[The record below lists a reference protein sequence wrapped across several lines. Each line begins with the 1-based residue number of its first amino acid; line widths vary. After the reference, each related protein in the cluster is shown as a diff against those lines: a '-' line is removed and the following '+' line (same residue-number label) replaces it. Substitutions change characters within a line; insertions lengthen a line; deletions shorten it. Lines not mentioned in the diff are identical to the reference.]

1 MADLETETAVV
12 LAVELGALGQCD
24 VCGATWNLGEIDLED
39 EETFATFVKK
49 ARAVAEADPELD
61 LFEDEEALSAALARV
76 VEEAAPEQEC
86 AH

>member
-1 MADLETETAVV
+1 MADVETEAAVQ
-12 LAVELGALGQCD
+12 LAVQLGALAQCD
-24 VCGATWNLGEIDLED
+24 VCGSTWNVGEVELED

-61 LFEDEEALSAALARV
+61 LFEDEDALRSALARV
-76 VEEAAPEQEC
+76 VEDASPEQDC

>member
-61 LFEDEEALSAALARV
+61 LFEDEEALSTALARV

>member
-24 VCGATWNLGEIDLED
+24 VCGATWNLGEIELED

-61 LFEDEEALSAALARV
+61 LFEDEDALSAALARV

>member
-24 VCGATWNLGEIDLED
+24 VCGATWNLGEIELED
-39 EETFATFVKK
+39 EETFATFVKR

-61 LFEDEEALSAALARV
+61 LFEDEDALSAALARV
-76 VEEAAPEQEC
+76 VEDAAPEQEC